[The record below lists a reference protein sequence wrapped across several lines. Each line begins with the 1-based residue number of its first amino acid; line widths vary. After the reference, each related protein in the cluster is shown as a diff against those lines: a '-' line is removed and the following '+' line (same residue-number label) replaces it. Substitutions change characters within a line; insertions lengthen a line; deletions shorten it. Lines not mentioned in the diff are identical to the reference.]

1 MLDIK
6 ANVTIMGMNKELC
19 IILIT
24 INLMIDVRHIK
35 IKRKIIMK
43 KIILLVGIFTI
54 ILLSGCSTKT
64 VVPVSSEYQLNHVC
78 IEDNLKVKVGGFLGV
93 VTDIFNEHGI
103 STEKYEINDKPTYC
117 EVKMTYTATQ
127 KWDMAI
133 YLNHAELRLYKNNQ
147 KIGYAEYHLTGGG
160 GLDLSKWAS
169 VKSKMTPIVEEL
181 LAQYEKKDVPIRKN
195 NFKKQTTVQKMTI
208 EVKLK
213 KIKKMH
219 NGGLITDHEYTTKRK
234 QLLNNY

>member
-1 MLDIK
+1 
-6 ANVTIMGMNKELC
+6 
-19 IILIT
+19 
-24 INLMIDVRHIK
+24 
-35 IKRKIIMK
+35 MK
-43 KIILLVGIFTI
+43 KIMLLVGIFTI
-54 ILLSGCSTKT
+54 ILFSGCSTKT
-64 VVPVSSEYQLNHVC
+64 VVPVSNEHQLSHVC
-78 IEDNLKVKVGGFLGV
+78 IEDNPKVKVGDFLGV

-103 STEKYEINDKPTYC
+103 STEKYVINDKPTYC
-117 EVKMTYTATQ
+117 EVNMTYTATR
-127 KWDMAI
+127 KWDMAT

-169 VKSKMTPIVEEL
+169 VKSKMTPIIEEL
-181 LAQYEKKDVPIRKN
+181 LAQYEKKDIPIRKN
-195 NFKKQTTVQKMTI
+195 NFKKQTSVQKTTI

-219 NGGLITDHEYTTKRK
+219 NDGLITDDEYATKRK